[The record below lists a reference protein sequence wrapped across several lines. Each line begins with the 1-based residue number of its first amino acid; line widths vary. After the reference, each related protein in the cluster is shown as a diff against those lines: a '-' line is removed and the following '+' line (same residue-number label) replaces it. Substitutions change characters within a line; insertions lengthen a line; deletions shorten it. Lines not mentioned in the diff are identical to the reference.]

1 MSHFG
6 SLASSDLMEHMRWM
20 SFGPLQADFIML
32 DHISMVISGQES
44 GRGGE
49 RKDIDLL
56 MTQLAAFCED
66 SGTSVIA
73 IVHLKRPPMGS
84 YNDGGKI
91 SLSSLRGSAA
101 IEQLSHNVIA
111 IEGDQSEAPNI
122 RTARV
127 LKNREWGDIGVA
139 DTMRYD
145 SSTGRLRSVEEDS
158 EVKF

>member
-1 MSHFG
+1 
-6 SLASSDLMEHMRWM
+6 
-20 SFGPLQADFIML
+20 
-32 DHISMVISGQES
+32 
-44 GRGGE
+44 
-49 RKDIDLL
+49 
-56 MTQLAAFCED
+56 
-66 SGTSVIA
+66 
-73 IVHLKRPPMGS
+73 MGS